1 MHQHFYRYTF
11 VSDQRYKPYPTSVAH
26 NKSDRPTDCTPLMIA
41 RRVCLPEK
49 KFLLTQS
56 IKTIIMKSVNI
67 NNIVKIVFFTAVI
80 ALFTF
85 GTVLTANAQESG
97 NKENVEI
104 KYLGAVGNNPIFQ
117 VEFDNLEEEE
127 LFITLKDSDG
137 NMLYSEKFKEKKFSK
152 KFQVERAD
160 EDLRVILTIA
170 NKKGKF
176 SQQYQ
181 INRNTRIVQDV
192 FVTKVR

>member
-1 MHQHFYRYTF
+1 
-11 VSDQRYKPYPTSVAH
+11 
-26 NKSDRPTDCTPLMIA
+26 
-41 RRVCLPEK
+41 
-49 KFLLTQS
+49 
-56 IKTIIMKSVNI
+56 MKSANI
-67 NNIVKIVFFTAVI
+67 NTIVKILFFTAVI

-85 GTVLTANAQESG
+85 GTVLTANAQEGG
-97 NKENVEI
+97 NKDNVEI
-104 KYLGAVGNNPIFQ
+104 KYLGSVGNNPIFQ

-127 LFITLKDSDG
+127 LYITLKDSEG
-137 NMLYSEKFKEKKFSK
+137 NTLYAERFKDKKFSK

-160 EDLRVILTIA
+160 EDLRVVLTVA
-170 NKKGKF
+170 NRKGRF

>member
-1 MHQHFYRYTF
+1 
-11 VSDQRYKPYPTSVAH
+11 
-26 NKSDRPTDCTPLMIA
+26 
-41 RRVCLPEK
+41 
-49 KFLLTQS
+49 
-56 IKTIIMKSVNI
+56 MKSANI
-67 NNIVKIVFFTAVI
+67 TTIVKIIFFTAVL

-85 GTVLTANAQESG
+85 GTVLTANAQEGG

-117 VEFDNLEEEE
+117 VEFDNLDEEE
-127 LFITLKDSDG
+127 LFITLKDAEG
-137 NMLYSEKFKEKKFSK
+137 NVLYAEKFKEKRFSK

-160 EDLRVILTIA
+160 EDLRVVLTVA
-170 NKKGKF
+170 NKKGRF